1 MSAALY
7 RVREQ
12 PLLRAPYTLGKLS
25 LPPVES
31 LLRPWTAFSLLM
43 FSGLSVYVVAYE
55 KTAWK
60 KVMLLTIA
68 MTILP
73 FVSFDYKLTQFF
85 IPLFLFFD
93 DDRPANMPRPISSWW
108 AFCSFPNSIWAYG
121 CLPLCDPFIMIF
133 IGALVVVSHGRL
145 SLGPLK
151 AFRFRARSQE
161 AVRGESMAESV
172 GGSR

>member
-1 MSAALY
+1 
-7 RVREQ
+7 
-12 PLLRAPYTLGKLS
+12 
-25 LPPVES
+25 
-31 LLRPWTAFSLLM
+31 
-43 FSGLSVYVVAYE
+43 
-55 KTAWK
+55 
-60 KVMLLTIA
+60 MLLTIA

-93 DDRPANMPRPISSWW
+93 DDRPDKYAAAYLFLVGLLLVPKQYLGLWMPPVI
-108 AFCSFPNSIWAYG
+108 
-121 CLPLCDPFIMIF
+121 DPFIMIF